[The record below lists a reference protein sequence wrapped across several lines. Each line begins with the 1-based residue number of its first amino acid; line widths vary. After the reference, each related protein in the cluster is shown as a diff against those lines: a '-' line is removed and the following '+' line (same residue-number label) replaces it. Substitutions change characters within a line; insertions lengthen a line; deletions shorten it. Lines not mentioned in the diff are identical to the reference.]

1 MNMDGNGCIMAQ
13 TYTIRKATIL
23 DVKHIYTLLRD
34 YAEQGVL
41 LGRSLSDL
49 YDQIRDFSVAVDEA
63 SGRMLGICGL
73 HICWEG
79 FAEIRSLAVTAE
91 CKKQGIGRA
100 LVEACQDEAIR
111 LGSTR
116 LFVLTYV
123 PEFFKKLGFD
133 TVDKAIL
140 PHKVWRDCIN
150 CVKFPDCD
158 EESLIKTL

>member
-1 MNMDGNGCIMAQ
+1 MMAH
-13 TYTIRKATIL
+13 TFTIRKAMIK
-23 DVKHIYTLLRD
+23 DVKDIYSLLRG

-49 YDQIRDFSVAVDEA
+49 YDQIRDFFVAVDA
-63 SGRMLGICGL
+63 DGRVLGICGL

-79 FAEIRSLAVTAE
+79 FAEIRSLAVAAD
-91 CKKQGIGRA
+91 CKSQGIGRA
-100 LVEACQDEAIR
+100 LAAACQDEAIQ

-123 PEFFKKLGFD
+123 PDFFKKLGFD
-133 TVDKAIL
+133 PVDKAIL
-140 PHKVWRDCIN
+140 PHKVWRDCIH

-158 EESLIKTL
+158 EEALIKAL